1 MKRLISTLILC
12 TFTISPLLAD
22 QPPQTMPTAKE
33 QSEPPA
39 ITPEANPD
47 VKEVKKED
55 EAVSTKSSRWVDFAI
70 AAGAIAV
77 AITALILVKRNRGK

>member
-1 MKRLISTLILC
+1 MKRLISTLTLF
-12 TFTISPLLAD
+12 TFAISPMVAD
-22 QPPQTMPTAKE
+22 QPAQTMPAAKE

-39 ITPEANPD
+39 VAPESSPD

-55 EAVSTKSSRWVDFAI
+55 EAASTKNSRWVDFAI

-77 AITALILVKRNRGK
+77 AITALILVKRNRGR